1 MIPHHVLVP
10 LDFSEP
16 ANQALE
22 YAMQLARQL
31 HGRLTLLHVIHIPP
45 LGGADLTA
53 YMAHV
58 ETGAQQAME
67 ECLQR
72 VQYTGL
78 PVQSLLVQGVPWQE
92 IVDKAKDTQADLIV
106 MSTHGRTGFQHLLL
120 GSVAERVVRL
130 APCPVLV
137 TRPSAQASAAG
148 GA

>member
-1 MIPHHVLVP
+1 MIPQHILVP

-31 HGRLTLLHVIHIPP
+31 QARLTLLHVIHIPP
-45 LGGADLTA
+45 LGGADLAA
-53 YMAHV
+53 YMDHV
-58 ETGAQQAME
+58 ETSAQQAME

-72 VQYTGL
+72 VQHAGL
-78 PVQSLLVQGVPWQE
+78 PGKSLLVQGVPWQE
-92 IVDKAKDTQADLIV
+92 IVDKAKATQADLIV

-120 GSVAERVVRL
+120 GSVAERVARL

-148 GA
+148 EA